1 EERAPRGHCAGR
13 AGRGAE
19 RRGCSRDPAAAGRQ
33 RAHRRRAHASRTRGR
48 RRGGDPV
55 GHLRARAERPAD
67 RVGDDRATVARRRV
81 PPLRRPLLRLRGG
94 GGVTALNHTRQVALR
109 YVRAMVRQPAWVGIT
124 LVQPVMWLLL
134 FGAVFK
140 RAADIPGFTGGSYIE
155 FLTPG
160 IVVMLAVS
168 SAGWVGMGFIEDI
181 SRGTM
186 DRLLVSPIWR
196 GALNLGRVAGWVGT
210 IAVQTLIVIGLA
222 MAVGARFSNGVAGVA
237 VLVLLAALL
246 GAVFASLSNGVAV
259 LTRQRETLIG
269 IVTMVT
275 LPLVFLS

>member
-1 EERAPRGHCAGR
+1 M
-13 AGRGAE
+13 
-19 RRGCSRDPAAAGRQ
+19 
-33 RAHRRRAHASRTRGR
+33 
-48 RRGGDPV
+48 
-55 GHLRARAERPAD
+55 
-67 RVGDDRATVARRRV
+67 
-81 PPLRRPLLRLRGG
+81 
-94 GGVTALNHTRQVALR
+94 TALNHTRQVALR
-109 YVRAMVRQPAWVGIT
+109 YVRAMLRQPAWVGIT
-124 LVQPVMWLLL
+124 LVQPVVWLLL

-140 RAADIPGFTGGSYIE
+140 KAADIPGFTGGSYVE

-181 SRGTM
+181 DRGTM

-196 GALNLGRVAGWVGT
+196 GALNLGSVAGSVLT
-210 IAVQTLIVIGLA
+210 IAIQTLIVIGLA
-222 MAVGARFSNGVAGVA
+222 TAVGARFSNGIAGVA

-275 LPLVFLS
+275 LPLVFLSSSLMQASLLPGWIRWVARFNPVDWAAQAGQSATAAHTDWGLVGTRVGFLSLLLLASAAFATRAFNAYQRSI